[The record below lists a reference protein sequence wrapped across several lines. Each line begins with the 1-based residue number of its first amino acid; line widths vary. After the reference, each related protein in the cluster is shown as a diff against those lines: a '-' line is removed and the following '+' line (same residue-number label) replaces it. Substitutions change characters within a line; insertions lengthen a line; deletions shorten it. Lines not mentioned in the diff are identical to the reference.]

1 MNDIKL
7 AVFDCDGTLV
17 DSQHAIFQSMSV
29 AFEQN
34 DLPVPSRDA
43 VRRIV
48 GLPLLDGIA
57 LLAPDGSP
65 ELIETLR
72 DGYSGEW
79 QKLRATQS
87 LEEPLFP
94 GTLEAIDA
102 AQNAG
107 WLLGVATGK
116 SYRGLVATLSHYE
129 ILDRFVTLQT
139 SDKVSRGK
147 PFPDMMLAALEEAGC
162 DKANAIMIGDTTFD
176 IDMAQNAGVRAVG
189 VNWGYH
195 EANELMA
202 SGAECVINEFHE
214 LSSAINPNWE
224 R

>member
-102 AQNAG
+102 DLDAVTAEIME
-107 WLLGVATGK
+107 LLQEVH
-116 SYRGLVATLSHYE
+116 S
-129 ILDRFVTLQT
+129 
-139 SDKVSRGK
+139 
-147 PFPDMMLAALEEAGC
+147 
-162 DKANAIMIGDTTFD
+162 
-176 IDMAQNAGVRAVG
+176 
-189 VNWGYH
+189 
-195 EANELMA
+195 
-202 SGAECVINEFHE
+202 
-214 LSSAINPNWE
+214 
-224 R
+224 